1 MWEPV
6 DNIQAL
12 LLIRKYHE
20 MHPLEDKK
28 PAKQARVASSTPT
41 SYFPQP
47 TWLLNVAHLNT
58 SGKDATAAAA
68 AVPTA
73 AATVT
78 TVLKPPLSTPGQ
90 PLRHPYESPAFP
102 SCHQH

>member
-20 MHPLEDKK
+20 MHLLEDKK

-47 TWLLNVAHLNT
+47 TWLLNDAHLNT
-58 SGKDATAAAA
+58 LGKDATAAAA
-68 AVPTA
+68 AVLTA

-78 TVLKPPLSTPGQ
+78 TVLKPPLLTPGQ

-102 SCHQH
+102 SCYQH